1 MDTRSDSRD
10 NDRRPDANS
19 TVDQSTDENSLDNAL
34 KPPHIFVERT
44 LAMIKPDAVTK
55 SNEIEDIIQRAGF
68 TILSVR

>member
-10 NDRRPDANS
+10 NDRRPGSNDS
-19 TVDQSTDENSLDNAL
+19 VDPSTDGNSMENAL

-55 SNEIEDIIQRAGF
+55 SYEIEDIIQQAGF
-68 TILSVR
+68 TILNV